1 MDMAF
6 ESPALALQQNRGVEG
21 LGILLVQ
28 VFEHNASRMD
38 MVFESQA
45 LALQQKRGRDRV
57 FFLVQPLIKTQV
69 ELPV

>member
-1 MDMAF
+1 MDMVF
-6 ESPALALQQNRGVEG
+6 ESAAPALQQNRGVEG

-28 VFEHNASRMD
+28 VFEHNANRMD

-45 LALQQKRGRDRV
+45 LALQLKRGRDSI
-57 FFLVQPLIKTQV
+57 FFLVQPLNKTQV

>member
-1 MDMAF
+1 MDMVF

-38 MVFESQA
+38 MVFESRA
-45 LALQQKRGRDRV
+45 LALQKKRGRDRV
-57 FFLVQPLIKTQV
+57 FYYK
-69 ELPV
+69 

>member
-1 MDMAF
+1 MDMVF

-38 MVFESQA
+38 MVFESSFGFAKEKRKGQGS
-45 LALQQKRGRDRV
+45 LLQIRSKV
-57 FFLVQPLIKTQV
+57 LC
-69 ELPV
+69 